1 MSFLLSTSGEPR
13 DDQTTG
19 PVVSARFRIQT
30 EALTLPTLRLVDPRL
45 RLTAEARTVVA
56 RWEAS
61 APGPYALGF
70 TGPGRA
76 LVWEASAADPA
87 ATVDARVL
95 EDVTGLATVAG
106 VRTDQATG
114 SDVTIHWRSPGLAY
128 RGGFG
133 APPSRGAAC
142 EARAAD
148 GLAQALDGCPLTDGS
163 FDVAGV
169 LGSVCAGP
177 ATSAGASTQPP
188 ACAPVERVRFQ
199 LARPVAAELLVVR
212 GCSEPCRADTVVADG
227 GTAIDVGPVSG
238 PFATVA
244 LGGTRVTAVDIV
256 TTDPTS
262 LAEVSVWGPV
272 AEGPALRP
280 VADPEAL
287 APTTG
292 DDEEDRRVPAAF
304 GHRGAPRR
312 PRPAVP
318 AAARPRQGRRAEGL
332 PAAGRLRGQ
341 HLEGLEEL
349 HRDREHDRG
358 AVLGGDLHHGL
369 QLPEL
374 QGAGRGAEH
383 GGRLAQLLRACSS
396 PSAAMIFARR
406 SRSASACRAM
416 ARCSCSGTCTSRIST
431 RCTLMPHDSVCASS
445 ASCSSASMRSRSV
458 RSWSSSCRPTIERRV
473 VWATSCDELYQSRI
487 LMTDASGSTTWK

>member
-1 MSFLLSTSGEPR
+1 MADGLAAFKVPTYVELWHDKLPRNASGKLLKNVLRGRGRGQLRRDDVDVGRRALLVGLALLLGGACTEPSRIDRDAKVTVEGTVEDVDGAPLASRPVRLGSGVSGLEGSAGALTLGLFCITGECTGDFFDAETDADGRYSFELTGADTQSAFGEAVSFLLSTSGEPR

-114 SDVTIHWRSPGLAY
+114 SDVTTHWRSPGLAY

-177 ATSAGASTQPP
+177 ATSAGSSTQPP
-188 ACAPVERVRFQ
+188 ACAPVERVRVH
-199 LARPVAAELLVVR
+199 LPRPVAAELLVVR

-292 DDEEDRRVPAAF
+292 DDEEDRRVPAALATVALL
-304 GHRGAPRR
+304 GALVLLYRL
-312 PRPAVP
+312 RPA
-318 AAARPRQGRRAEGL
+318 L
-332 PAAGRLRGQ
+332 AG
-341 HLEGLEEL
+341 
-349 HRDREHDRG
+349 D
-358 AVLGGDLHHGL
+358 
-369 QLPEL
+369 
-374 QGAGRGAEH
+374 AG
-383 GGRLAQLLRACSS
+383 
-396 PSAAMIFARR
+396 
-406 SRSASACRAM
+406 
-416 ARCSCSGTCTSRIST
+416 
-431 RCTLMPHDSVCASS
+431 
-445 ASCSSASMRSRSV
+445 
-458 RSWSSSCRPTIERRV
+458 
-473 VWATSCDELYQSRI
+473 
-487 LMTDASGSTTWK
+487 